1 MSRTETRRPA
11 GPLPWSGAVA
21 VVVTIGS
28 ILAATVVAPGFS
40 WRENALSNL
49 GVTATDVGTT
59 ATVVLF
65 NGGLIAGGVV
75 GLGFGYAL
83 LRAATTRGEYVVVGL
98 LGLTLVLM
106 SLVGVFPQDTAPHF
120 PVALGFYLMVSVSL
134 WADAVVRLREG
145 VRPWALTS
153 AVVGTTNIAVWIA
166 WIAAGTP
173 WGLAVPELIG
183 AVLFGGWVCLRSLS
197 LAAPRRSPLPN

>member
-1 MSRTETRRPA
+1 MSRPESRA
-11 GPLPWSGAVA
+11 LDYSGVVA

-83 LRAATTRGEYVVVGL
+83 LRAATTRGESVVVGL
-98 LGLTLVLM
+98 LGLTLLLM

-120 PVALGFYLMVSVSL
+120 PVALGFYLLISVSL
-134 WADAVVRLREG
+134 WADALVRVREG

-153 AVVGTTNIAVWIA
+153 GLAGTANIATWIG

-183 AVLFGGWVCLRSLS
+183 ALLFGGWVCLRSVA
-197 LAAPRRSPLPN
+197 LAAPEGALANW